1 MHSSQMLND
10 TTFRSFPRMAP
21 QESLLFSFE
30 TSLIV
35 VGLMGTWWL
44 GLQPPF
50 FFSIRP
56 CYWEAHTYS
65 DIKLIRQLKVFLGS
79 DRCFATFFFF
89 EGNWKFRLGFFPN
102 SFTSHYSSLQRNNIL
117 MFSFFFLFIF
127 NVSFLIG

>member
-79 DRCFATFFFF
+79 DRCFATFFSLKETGSLGWFF
-89 EGNWKFRLGFFPN
+89 SN

-117 MFSFFFLFIF
+117 MFSFFSFSFLMFLF
-127 NVSFLIG
+127 